1 VCSTDVAGRDKAICI
16 WPSNGV
22 QLNQYLCILQQHAA
36 PVALPACRFQAKGS
50 DGSGYD
56 GEDTGDADTEDGT
69 DNGGSSRRH
78 KAGGA
83 KRARLGGATSSNP
96 DAAGGPGQAQG
107 RPAGAADP
115 AEAAAMATMTG
126 AAGYGGLDM
135 LQLQAYQAQYWDQT
149 QTEVSTLLC
158 FLWQMGRITSCS
170 GHDGSADGAACVPA
184 ARPNAVGSKLV
195 CMLTCLMPQHTSR
208 LLLCARVTWLF
219 STGPSFRRH
228 G

>member
-1 VCSTDVAGRDKAICI
+1 M

-22 QLNQYLCILQQHAA
+22 QLNQGYLCTCNNMLHL
-36 PVALPACRFQAKGS
+36 VLCLPACSQAKGS

-69 DNGGSSRRH
+69 DNGGSSRRS

-96 DAAGGPGQAQG
+96 DAAGGPGQGQG
-107 RPAGAADP
+107 KAAGAADP

-149 QTEVSTLLC
+149 QTEVSILLSCLWQTGQTLL
-158 FLWQMGRITSCS
+158 
-170 GHDGSADGAACVPA
+170 AAKFMHAGLPHAPA
-184 ARPNAVGSKLV
+184 HLQLV
-195 CMLTCLMPQHTSR
+195 L
-208 LLLCARVTWLF
+208 
-219 STGPSFRRH
+219 
-228 G
+228 